1 MMLLN
6 VLKNLD
12 QTKFEFILFSMQN
25 GELKNELPT
34 SVKFNFDNNS
44 SSLIKRVRNKLR
56 NRFGYISSLEKQIL
70 RLNSEFKPD
79 IWYLNTLIL
88 NDIVKIAIKYKIKY
102 AVHFHELLS
111 QYNYVSYS
119 DLNKAISHSYFTVG
133 CCNAVCENLK
143 TLGSKRVF
151 KQFECIDE
159 SSIIVNSER
168 QEQIMVENNIPK
180 DFQIIIMSGQRIDRK
195 GFDLFIEI
203 AQKLKNEKLFFL
215 WLGGS
220 KNSGFEFFMDK
231 YIDQFQIKNL
241 RVIHPQ
247 KSDYYNYLNCADI
260 FFLSSREDPFP
271 LVMLEANYLCKYIV
285 ALNSGG
291 AVEFLDT
298 NKGHII
304 NSWNIDDIAEEL
316 KICCTKVKEKIIP
329 PVFKTENYFA
339 KPQTL
344 LFETILQNSLSK

>member
-1 MMLLN
+1 MLLN
-6 VLKNLD
+6 ILKNLD
-12 QTKFEFILFSMQN
+12 QTKFEFILFSLQN

-34 SVKFNFDNNS
+34 SIKFYSDKSTS
-44 SSLIKRVRNKLR
+44 SISKRIQNKLR
-56 NRFGYISSLEKQIL
+56 KKLGYTSLLEKQIL
-70 RLNSEFKPD
+70 KLNNEFKPD

-88 NDIVKIAIKYKIKY
+88 ADIVEIAIKNKVKY

-119 DLNKAISHSYFTVG
+119 VLNKTISNSSFTVG

-151 KQFECIDE
+151 KQFECIDDT
-159 SSIIVNSER
+159 SIIVNSER
-168 QEQIMVENNIPK
+168 QEQIKIETNIPK
-180 DFQIIIMSGQRIDRK
+180 DFQVIVMSGQRIDRK
-195 GFDLFIEI
+195 GYDLFIEI
-203 AQKLKNEKLFFL
+203 AQKLKNEKLFFI

-271 LVMLEANYLCKYIV
+271 LVMLEANYLGKYIV

-304 NSWNIDDIAEEL
+304 NSWNIDDIAREL
-316 KICCTKVKEKIIP
+316 KICCTNVKEKIIH

-344 LFETILQNSLSK
+344 LFESILQNSLSK